1 MFHFHLRVP
10 PSNLLLRIATCTMI
24 RSVPYILM
32 LTHAYTL
39 YTYCTHTHTLTQ
51 AIKKYRN
58 RLTEYQKRYHSATTV
73 ILEPELLQQTMVFY
87 CSLAEWLSMLVV
99 GDHGYRLPLPKEIPP
114 LFAAM
119 PEFFVESIADFIL
132 FCSRYGIEGGGEGK
146 I

>member
-1 MFHFHLRVP
+1 M
-10 PSNLLLRIATCTMI
+10 
-24 RSVPYILM
+24 YILV
-32 LTHAYTL
+32 LTHVRTHYTQ
-39 YTYCTHTHTLTQ
+39 THIVHTHILTQ

-132 FCSRYGIEGGGEGK
+132 FCSR
-146 I
+146 

>member
-1 MFHFHLRVP
+1 
-10 PSNLLLRIATCTMI
+10 
-24 RSVPYILM
+24 M

-39 YTYCTHTHTLTQ
+39 HTHTHMYTQ

-99 GDHGYRLPLPKEIPP
+99 SDHGYRLPLPKGIPP

-132 FCSRYGIEGGGEGK
+132 FCSR
-146 I
+146 